1 VRRRDVRRE
10 LERLLREENG
20 LESIEWAV
28 LGAGIAL
35 ACLAFWAGLGYRVS
49 GLLVD
54 IRNLF

>member
-1 VRRRDVRRE
+1 VRKEIVLRE
-10 LERLLREENG
+10 LERLIREENG
-20 LESIEWAV
+20 LESVEWAV

-35 ACLAFWAGLGYRVS
+35 ACLAFWAGLGYRVA